1 MFSKLEKHIAVL
13 SVLIVAVFSI
23 AMTTTLLSAAYA
35 QEQKFTASLSG
46 SQEVP
51 PNTSTAKGW
60 AWFKPMGNAVW
71 YKVNATGIDKA
82 TMAHIHGAKAG
93 ENGDPIANLQITGT
107 TKGSLAQGNITPS
120 DLTGSLAGKSI
131 SDLVRKMQSGET
143 YVNVHTEANP
153 NGEIRGKISFM
164 ANNAS
169 SETPSVGND
178 SSGGAVKTFV
188 NESSKFLANIP
199 GETNELLSGE
209 SESQENDTVGR

>member
-1 MFSKLEKHIAVL
+1 MKLMFLKLERYVAIL
-13 SVLIVAVFSI
+13 LVLIVGVSI
-23 AMTTTLLSAAYA
+23 GMTTSLLSAAYA

-51 PNTSTAKGW
+51 PNTSTAKGL
-60 AWFKPMGNAVW
+60 AWFKPIGNTVW
-71 YKVNATGIDKA
+71 YEVNVTGIDKA

-93 ENGDPIANLQITGT
+93 ENGDPIANLQITAT

-131 SDLVRKMQSGET
+131 SDLVSKMQSGET

-153 NGEIRGKISFM
+153 NGEIRGQISSM
-164 ANNAS
+164 ANNVS
-169 SETPSVGND
+169 SVGDD
-178 SSGGAVKTFV
+178 SSSGAVKTFV
-188 NESSKFLANIP
+188 NESGKFLANIP

-209 SESQENDTVGR
+209 SESNENDTVGR